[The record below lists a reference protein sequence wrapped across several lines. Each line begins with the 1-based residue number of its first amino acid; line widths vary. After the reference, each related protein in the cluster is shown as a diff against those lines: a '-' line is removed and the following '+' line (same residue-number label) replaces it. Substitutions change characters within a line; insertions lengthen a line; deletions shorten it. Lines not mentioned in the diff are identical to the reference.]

1 VWLGSVVVTGRLHGT
16 IVGPT
21 GRPDPGYVR
30 LVGQTKLKD
39 KVTIAQYVTCGM
51 VPCLLTSTDR

>member
-1 VWLGSVVVTGRLHGT
+1 MKFFEDEHR
-16 IVGPT
+16 
-21 GRPDPGYVR
+21 
-30 LVGQTKLKD
+30 KD